1 MRQDSPFFMMIKC
14 YTDADH
20 YEKRRIFYMDKGR
33 MIYVDESGKKHLV
46 E

>member
-20 YEKRRIFYMDKGR
+20 YEKRRIFYETCFGNRK
-33 MIYVDESGKKHLV
+33 
-46 E
+46 